1 MSGEESRQTMLRV
14 RQELASIQRR
24 ANSVCVQSQSLVR
37 QTESAKVE
45 SLQKHLE
52 RKIEEEA
59 RRRGMASIRRDKRRL
74 PIGVSAA
81 AISFVAG
88 GLLFRDGLAA
98 VNSGLAG
105 FERALQGFGRAR
117 WVVLLGR
124 RIVVAAS
131 DSIPIQGQWLAWES
145 LKLALEELRSRA
157 LGGEVLGNL
166 DDVLSRLEQKRERR
180 LIPFKLA
187 PGQLESKE

>member
-1 MSGEESRQTMLRV
+1 MSGGESQQTMLRM
-14 RQELASIQRR
+14 RQPLALIQRR
-24 ANSVCVQSQSLVR
+24 AESVCVQSQSLVR
-37 QTESAKVE
+37 QTESVKVE
-45 SLQKHLE
+45 SLQKLLE
-52 RKIEEEA
+52 WKIEQEA
-59 RRRGMASIRRDKRRL
+59 RRRGITSIRRDRRRL
-74 PIGVSAA
+74 PIGVSVA

-98 VNSGLAG
+98 VNSGLSG
-105 FERALQGFGRAR
+105 FEGALRALGRAR
-117 WVVLLGR
+117 WVVLLGK
-124 RIVVAAS
+124 RIVVSAS
-131 DSIPIQGQWLAWES
+131 DSIPIEGQWFAWGS
-145 LKLALEELRSRA
+145 LKLALEDLRSKA